1 MRVIVTGGGTGGHI
15 YPAMAIAKGLLARYN
30 DVEVLYVGT
39 KEGMEAKIVPAGG
52 LDFHGIAGKGLPRK
66 ISVETVRTVGQNV
79 LALWQAKQIIK
90 RFKPDVVV
98 GAGGYVSGPVVLT
111 AAFFGIPTLLH
122 EQNAFPGIT
131 NKILAR
137 MVKKIM
143 LTFPESAAYFPS
155 QQHKIE
161 VVGLPVREEIGRIK
175 RQEGAAAFKLDPSK
189 KTILVTGGS
198 RGALSINKA
207 MIHVLTELAAHPEIQ
222 VIWATGR
229 ATHAQIIEDLDKS
242 ELNWRCEQW
251 RIVEYIENM
260 PQALACSD
268 LCVCR
273 AGAATL
279 AELSAAGK
287 ASILIPY
294 PFAAENHQEYN
305 ARVFADR
312 GAARVILDK
321 ELDGPLLGD
330 NIQKIIFNTF
340 LLEQMAARAKEIFE
354 PGALDRILNLCQQTA
369 WK

>member
-1 MRVIVTGGGTGGHI
+1 LRIIVTGGGTGGHI
-15 YPAMAIAKGLLARYN
+15 YPAMAIARGLLARYN

-39 KEGMEAKIVPAGG
+39 KEGMEATIVPANG
-52 LDFHGIAGKGLPRK
+52 LDFQGIAGKGLPRK
-66 ISVETVRTVGQNV
+66 ISLETVKTAGQNV
-79 LALWQAKQIIK
+79 LALWQAKQILK
-90 RFKPDVVV
+90 KFKPDLVV
-98 GAGGYVSGPVVLT
+98 GTGGYVSGPVVLT

-143 LTFPESAAYFPS
+143 VTFPESARFFPAKE
-155 QQHKIE
+155 KIE
-161 VVGLPVREEIGRIK
+161 VVGLPVREEIGRVK
-175 RQEGAAAFKLDPSK
+175 RREGAEAFKLDPLK

-207 MIHVLTELAAHPEIQ
+207 MVHVLSQLAAHPEIQ
-222 VIWATGR
+222 VIWATGK
-229 ATHAQIIEDLDKS
+229 ATHAQIVEELDKNK
-242 ELNWRCEQW
+242 LNWRCEQW

-260 PQALACSD
+260 PEALACSD

-294 PFAAENHQEYN
+294 PYAAENHQEYN
-305 ARVFADR
+305 ARVFEDK
-312 GAARVILDK
+312 GAARVILDR
-321 ELDGPLLGD
+321 ELDGPLL
-330 NIQKIIFNTF
+330 NEHIQKLIFNPF
-340 LLEQMAARAKEIFE
+340 LLEEMATKAKEIFK
-354 PGALDRILNLCQQTA
+354 PGALERILELCRQTA
-369 WK
+369 WR